1 MIRPRNPAASVYAG
15 EPQHGFTLVE
25 LLVAMAVFA
34 IVGVMALS
42 GYTQLQRQA
51 EYTEQRL
58 ERTREVQRA
67 VQTMVQDLSQVEP
80 RPIREPIGE
89 EYLPALLAG
98 ESAEHKLEFTRAG
111 WSNTAGLPRP
121 TLQRVAY
128 RLDQDGLWRDHWRV
142 LDRTQSS
149 EPVRVKLLTGVRT
162 VTFRFMGSNREWVDQ
177 WPAGR
182 LVGPSTSDIER
193 VRPMAVEM
201 TLELEDWGT
210 IKRLVEIAG

>member
-1 MIRPRNPAASVYAG
+1 MLRRHAATALNACW
-15 EPQHGFTLVE
+15 QQDGFTLVE
-25 LLVAMAVFA
+25 LLVAIAIFA

-89 EYLPALLAG
+89 RYLPALLAG
-98 ESAEHKLEFTRAG
+98 ESVEHKLEFTRAG
-111 WSNTAGLPRP
+111 WSNMAGLPRP

-128 RLDQDGLWRDHWRV
+128 RLDPDGLWRDHWRV

-162 VTFRFMGSNREWVDQ
+162 VTFRFMGSNRDWVDQ
-177 WPAGR
+177 WPAAR
-182 LVGPSTSDIER
+182 TVGPSTSDAER
-193 VRPMAVEM
+193 VRPVAVEL

-210 IKRLVEIAG
+210 IKRLIEVAG

>member
-1 MIRPRNPAASVYAG
+1 VSRRRAADAAPVAG
-15 EPQHGFTLVE
+15 ARQRGFTLVE
-25 LLVAMAVFA
+25 LLVALAIFA

-67 VQTMVQDLSQVEP
+67 VQTIVQDISQVEP

-89 EYLPALLAG
+89 QYLPALLATDSV
-98 ESAEHKLEFTRAG
+98 EYKLEFTRAG
-111 WSNTAGLPRP
+111 WSNTAGLPRS

-142 LDRTQSS
+142 LDRTQAA
-149 EPVRVKLLTGVRT
+149 EPVRVKLLTGIRS
-162 VTFRFMGSNREWVDQ
+162 VTFRFMTPSREWSEQ

-182 LVGPSTSDIER
+182 TVGPTTSDAER
-193 VRPMAVEM
+193 ARPAAVEV
-201 TLELEDWGT
+201 TLELEDWGEIT
-210 IKRLVEIAG
+210 RLIEVPG